1 MTEDLGADESTLALV
16 AAGIVVIVV
25 APIAEEFFFRGFF
38 YRALRSRLG
47 ILSAAAID
55 GLVFG
60 LIHFT
65 GLGHARAA
73 CRSSARSASCSASC
87 TSGRGRSTR

>member
-38 YRALRSRLG
+38 YRALRSRMG
-47 ILSAAAID
+47 IAGRGGD
-55 GLVFG
+55 
-60 LIHFT
+60 
-65 GLGHARAA
+65 RR
-73 CRSSARSASCSASC
+73 RSSSA
-87 TSGRGRSTR
+87 

>member
-1 MTEDLGADESTLALV
+1 MTEDLGVDESTFALV
-16 AAGIVVIVV
+16 AAGLLVIVV

-38 YRALRSRLG
+38 YSALRSRFGVLT
-47 ILSAAAID
+47 AAAID

-65 GLGHARAA
+65 GTR
-73 CRSSARSASCSASC
+73 RSSCSRSSLCSGSCSAWS
-87 TSGRGRSTR
+87 TSGPGACTP